1 MPQKKNVTD
10 MSELLR
16 TDMDFFWFWN
26 FVSVFFSRPS
36 HENYLSRHPEIS
48 NLRLPKTSRSR
59 QLHILPGLGQPKSSL
74 KELGIFFQNNAESR
88 EIPTKIEMQKMGKII
103 LRLPLRSKFKEKS
116 TKTTGNW
123 LDPAFFRQIDSNVWR
138 TNSIKASFAPTSLQ
152 SCKFMHNCLLAPDAP
167 SGNRAEDMWS
177 FQLLDTEAGQRAH
190 PEGYSSSFGS
200 SRFHE

>member
-1 MPQKKNVTD
+1 

-123 LDPAFFRQIDSNVWR
+123 TGPCFFSANWF
-138 TNSIKASFAPTSLQ
+138 K
-152 SCKFMHNCLLAPDAP
+152 CLKDEFHQGVFCTYVSTIMQVHARL
-167 SGNRAEDMWS
+167 
-177 FQLLDTEAGQRAH
+177 
-190 PEGYSSSFGS
+190 SFGT
-200 SRFHE
+200 RCA